1 MTLYV
6 TITFGNDRTA
16 RGRYETDD
24 PVEAVKQALA
34 KVNLSPTREFA
45 GATVLGIL
53 IEEQGTQLTREDVA
67 EQFEVLRT
75 KESRRAAGL
84 PVEDAEPN
92 PEPRPEIDPADLP
105 LPE

>member
-1 MTLYV
+1 MLYV
-6 TITFGNDRTA
+6 TVTFGNERST

-24 PVEAVKQALA
+24 PVEAVKLALA
-34 KVNLSPTREFA
+34 KLDLSPTREFA

-92 PEPRPEIDPADLP
+92 PEPRPEVDPSDLP
-105 LPE
+105 IAE